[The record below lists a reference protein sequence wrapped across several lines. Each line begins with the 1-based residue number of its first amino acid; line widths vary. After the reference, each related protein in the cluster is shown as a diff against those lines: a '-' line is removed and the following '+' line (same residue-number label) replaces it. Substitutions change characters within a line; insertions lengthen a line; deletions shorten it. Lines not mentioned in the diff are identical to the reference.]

1 MDNDEFDRQL
11 IAAAFQLAAESGW
24 GSVTVAAAAR
34 AAELPLEEARGR
46 FIGRDAILMRFGRF
60 ADQAALAGVTED
72 GSPRD
77 RLFDMLMRRFDA
89 LQTQRDGV
97 RALMRA
103 LPGDPALALLMGLST
118 QGSMAWLLGAA
129 GLKAT
134 GLGGVL
140 RSKGLTA
147 VWIYA
152 LRAWEKDDTAD
163 LSITMAALDRA
174 LSRAERIG
182 SWLDGGPRQE
192 TGPKP
197 FPDVPLD
204 DASEPANAI

>member
-1 MDNDEFDRQL
+1 MHNFKYYTSSG
-11 IAAAFQLAAESGW
+11 AF
-24 GSVTVAAAAR
+24 T
-34 AAELPLEEARGR
+34 
-46 FIGRDAILMRFGRF
+46 
-60 ADQAALAGVTED
+60 DQAALAGVTED

-152 LRAWEKDDTAD
+152 LRAWERDDSPD
-163 LSITMAALDRA
+163 LSGTVAALDRA
-174 LSRAERIG
+174 LGRAEQVG
-182 SWLDGGPRQE
+182 NWLDGGNKPA
-192 TGPKP
+192 GPKP

-204 DASEPANAI
+204 ESDAAGAI